1 MNSSTAD
8 SSPGANPDASID
20 PTSGPTVEELLELG
34 SATLGESGARLTSPR
49 LRAAWSGARVAG
61 PVLPVRCTPGDN
73 LAVHVAVAAASPG
86 SVLAVDVGQVAER
99 GYWGEVL
106 TIAALARGI
115 AGLVIDGGVRDV
127 EALERHRFPVFSA
140 TVALR
145 GATKQWPGSVG
156 RPVRVG
162 GAPAEP
168 GDWLV
173 GRRRRRR
180 RPPRRSPLRG
190 RGCRA
195 GSERQGA
202 GVLPGAGRGHD
213 HGRAARPRRLADQRG
228 VTALGGVRPDSTSHT
243 P

>member
-8 SSPGANPDASID
+8 PSPGPNPDASTD
-20 PTSGPTVEELLELG
+20 PASGPEVEELLELG
-34 SATLGESGARLTSPR
+34 SATLGESGARLASPR
-49 LRAAWSGARVAG
+49 LRAAWPGAKVAG

-86 SVLAVDVGQVAER
+86 SVLAVDVGLVAER

-106 TIAALARGI
+106 TVAALARGI

-127 EALERHRFPVFSA
+127 EALARHRFPVFSA

-162 GAPAEP
+162 GASAEP

-173 GRRRRRR
+173 ADADGVV
-180 RPPRRSPLRG
+180 
-190 RGCRA
+190 
-195 GSERQGA
+195 
-202 GVLPGAGRGHD
+202 VLPGPRLSEVVAAGR
-213 HGRAARPRRLADQRG
+213 ARSDKEQEYFRVLRG
-228 VTALGGVRPDSTSHT
+228 GTTTVELLGLDASPISVE
-243 P
+243 

>member
-173 GRRRRRR
+173 GDAD
-180 RPPRRSPLRG
+180 G
-190 RGCRA
+190 VV
-195 GSERQGA
+195 
-202 GVLPGAGRGHD
+202 VLPGARLSEVVAA
-213 HGRAARPRRLADQRG
+213 GRARSDKEQEYFRVLAG
-228 VTALGGVRPDSTSHT
+228 GTTTVELLGLDGSPISVE
-243 P
+243 